1 MKHTPS
7 YGDNISQKEVSSSA
21 KESRRLR
28 VKVTACFKTMLSGLG
43 NLAQWWSAFLWSSW
57 PWVLSSALG
66 GKNKINQI
74 CSERKQNSDGLSW
87 ITQQYFFF
95 TSYLLIVWR
104 NFCGKQLIFL
114 EYLAQGHCW
123 DLAGWIPQ
131 KLSMRRQSPLVTR
144 TSSHLKEQYIF
155 HRIGWCVKQ
164 TTSSKKQ
171 AHWEWWKLW
180 MVFPG
185 SMPDVRQFV

>member
-43 NLAQWWSAFLWSSW
+43 DLAQWWSAFLWSSW

-95 TSYLLIVWR
+95 YFLPINCLEKLLWETTD
-104 NFCGKQLIFL
+104 FSGIF
-114 EYLAQGHCW
+114 
-123 DLAGWIPQ
+123 
-131 KLSMRRQSPLVTR
+131 STR
-144 TSSHLKEQYIF
+144 TLLGSSWLDPTEAEHAPPEPSG
-155 HRIGWCVKQ
+155 H
-164 TTSSKKQ
+164 T
-171 AHWEWWKLW
+171 
-180 MVFPG
+180 
-185 SMPDVRQFV
+185 D